1 MLVLQ
6 PVIERTVEGGVFY
19 MKRGGRVRRN
29 SHPEFLSKWAV
40 VSIIQTNWG
49 FGLAI
54 IKLFSMS

>member
-1 MLVLQ
+1 
-6 PVIERTVEGGVFY
+6 VEGGVFY

-54 IKLFSMS
+54 IKLLSMS